1 MKPGFL
7 TFDLRFE
14 RAGAGCRAQVIQS
27 PFGQAAAEFA
37 LPLTPPGDPAH
48 GWPLPHNQAI
58 ASQQG
63 RRLFEA
69 VFQGEN
75 LALLRR
81 SLDEAARQ
89 SAGLRL
95 LLRFG
100 SLPELASLPWEYLYD
115 PAAGAFLA
123 LLGDISIARY
133 LEVPQPHRP
142 IVAARPLNL
151 LAVIASPT
159 DYPVLD
165 VEAEWQ
171 GLQRAL
177 GGLQEKGILHLQRLQ
192 PATPL
197 ALQRSLRQKDFHVL
211 HFIGHGA
218 FDEQSGEGALL
229 LEGEDGKG
237 QLVSGQHLTM
247 LLGVERRSLG
257 LALLN
262 ACNTA
267 QADAQAPFAGM
278 AQSLVRLGLP
288 AVIAQSAPIQD
299 RAAAALSA
307 EFYLAL
313 AEGHALDVALTEG
326 RKAIYNQGFT
336 VEWGIP
342 VLFLRAASEG
352 QVFDVEMLDLPK
364 VMDTLKTALPQGDP
378 TAARLMD
385 TLQRFEHYHTLL
397 SEWKELHN
405 HINDVLHAAGQFT
418 REVERLDSGSQTPNL
433 RSLGRLW
440 RPVAQRLA
448 ILVEW
453 GAGVLKITDVPF
465 KSSEQGLQG
474 PAWAVELHVAGAR
487 LEALLGQPAA
497 EDMIELYDATFDFMD
512 QAEKHM
518 YLADKQLREAAGELS
533 NLSRIVLGRLSD
545 E

>member
-14 RAGAGCRAQVIQS
+14 RTGTGCRAQVIQS
-27 PFGQAAAEFA
+27 PFGQAAAEFP
-37 LPLTPPGDPAH
+37 LPLTPPGDPSQ
-48 GWPLPHNQAI
+48 GWPQPHNEAV

-81 SLDEAARQ
+81 SLDEAVRKDM
-89 SAGLRL
+89 GLRL

-115 PAAGAFLA
+115 PAAGGFLA
-123 LLGDISIARY
+123 LLGDVSIARY

-142 IVAARPLNL
+142 IVAARPLNI
-151 LAVIASPT
+151 LAVIASPAG
-159 DYPVLD
+159 YAPLD

-171 GLQRAL
+171 GLKRAL
-177 GGLQEKGILHLQRLQ
+177 GGLESKGLVRLDRLQ

-197 ALQRSLRQKDFHVL
+197 SLQRSLRQNEVHVL

-218 FDEQSGEGALL
+218 FDEQSGEGSLL

-237 QLVSGQHLTM
+237 QMVSGQHLTM
-247 LLGVERRSLG
+247 LLGSERRSLG
-257 LALLN
+257 LAMLN

-267 QADAQAPFAGM
+267 QAGAQAPFAGM

-313 AEGHALDVALTEG
+313 AEGNALDVALTEG
-326 RKAIYNQGFT
+326 RKAIYNQGFA

-352 QVFDVEMLDLPK
+352 YVFDVEMLDLPK
-364 VMDTLKTALPQGDP
+364 VMDTLKTALPQGDL
-378 TAARLMD
+378 TAAHLME
-385 TLQRFEHYHTLL
+385 TLQRFEHFHALL

-405 HINDVLHAAGQFT
+405 YINDVTHAAGQFT
-418 REVERLDSGSQTPNL
+418 REVERLDSGSETPNL

-440 RPVAQRLA
+440 RPVAQKVA
-448 ILVEW
+448 ILTEW
-453 GAGVLKITDVPF
+453 ATGARKITETPF
-465 KSSEQGLQG
+465 KSSPQGLQG
-474 PAWAVELHVAGAR
+474 PPWAVELHVAGGR
-487 LEALLGQPAA
+487 LEALLGQPNA
-497 EDMIELYDATFDFMD
+497 DMAELYDATFDFVD
-512 QAEKHM
+512 LAEKHM
-518 YLADKQLREAAGELS
+518 FLADKQLREAAGELS
-533 NLSRIVLGRLSD
+533 NLSRIVLGRL
-545 E
+545 